1 MLEKQL
7 KRKRRH
13 KKVRAKISGTAKEP
27 RLCVFRSLKH
37 IQAQLIDDEKGK
49 TLVSASD
56 SEISSRKRIYPVKSR
71 EAGISPKAKLFNRV
85 NPVKS
90 SEAGARPVKSSE
102 AGAKQF
108 NRVKK
113 DLSGKLLK
121 AYLVGELIAKKAEE
135 KKIKKAVFD
144 RGGYKYHGRVR
155 ALREGAQ
162 KGGLRV

>member
-13 KKVRAKISGTAKEP
+13 KKVRTKISGTAKKP

-37 IQAQLIDDEKGK
+37 IQAQLIDDEKGQ

-56 SEISSRKRIYPVKSR
+56 SEISSRKKIHPVKS
-71 EAGISPKAKLFNRV
+71 
-85 NPVKS
+85 
-90 SEAGARPVKSSE
+90 ARGDE
-102 AGAKQF
+102 KQF

-121 AYLVGELIAKKAEE
+121 AYFVGELIAKKAGE

-144 RGGYKYHGRVR
+144 RGGYKYHGRVKS
-155 ALREGAQ
+155 LREGAQ
-162 KGGLRV
+162 EGGLKV

>member
-37 IQAQLIDDEKGK
+37 IQAQLVNDEKGQ

-56 SEISSRKRIYPVKSR
+56 SEISSRKRT
-71 EAGISPKAKLFNRV
+71 
-85 NPVKS
+85 
-90 SEAGARPVKSSE
+90 
-102 AGAKQF
+102 
-108 NRVKK
+108 KK

-121 AYLVGELIAKKAEE
+121 AYLVGELIARKAEE

-144 RGGYKYHGRVR
+144 RGGYKYHGRVK